1 MHPGKRG
8 PSLTQGPHGP
18 ALQRSLEAADFTGQA
33 GLAGGARDDAR
44 NSCSPY
50 LRRPRV
56 VAIDSLALAPDNF
69 RVYQRSAGPK
79 VPFQSDPH
87 VKPEAPANKA
97 HAAREALRQ
106 RIDAELAELGTIKIS
121 SWMLAEPPTATP
133 TLDDGREPA
142 SEMELDAALGALLW
156 RAREQLQTSHSFHV
170 IGPDG
175 ALVAVLMPQSGT
187 LSVRPLVAQDELDAL
202 ELHRRPQAAGKS
214 PPDYRQTDTATVLWR
229 FALFG
234 EPASEALPPHYRQM
248 PLRLNQMPPLDRTMV
263 AGRHYKLM
271 RLLHERSHTFDELRA
286 HTGLS
291 EKQLRRDLTALHLV
305 GSLGTN

>member
-1 MHPGKRG
+1 MK
-8 PSLTQGPHGP
+8 S
-18 ALQRSLEAADFTGQA
+18 
-33 GLAGGARDDAR
+33 
-44 NSCSPY
+44 
-50 LRRPRV
+50 
-56 VAIDSLALAPDNF
+56 
-69 RVYQRSAGPK
+69 
-79 VPFQSDPH
+79 
-87 VKPEAPANKA
+87 EAPANKA

-121 SWMLAEPPTATP
+121 SWMLAEPPAATP

-142 SEMELDAALGALLW
+142 SEVELDAALGALLW

-271 RLLHERSHTFDELRA
+271 RLLHERSQTFDELRA

-291 EKQLRRDLTALHLV
+291 EKQLHRDLTALYLV

>member
-1 MHPGKRG
+1 LHPGKRG

-18 ALQRSLEAADFTGQA
+18 ALQRSLEAEDFTGQA

-69 RVYQRSAGPK
+69 RVSQRSAGPK

-97 HAAREALRQ
+97 HAAREALRK

-142 SEMELDAALGALLW
+142 SEVELDAALGALLW

-286 HTGLS
+286 LTGLS
-291 EKQLRRDLTALHLV
+291 EKQLHRDLTALYLV

>member
-1 MHPGKRG
+1 
-8 PSLTQGPHGP
+8 
-18 ALQRSLEAADFTGQA
+18 
-33 GLAGGARDDAR
+33 
-44 NSCSPY
+44 
-50 LRRPRV
+50 V
-56 VAIDSLALAPDNF
+56 
-69 RVYQRSAGPK
+69 
-79 VPFQSDPH
+79 
-87 VKPEAPANKA
+87 
-97 HAAREALRQ
+97 
-106 RIDAELAELGTIKIS
+106 
-121 SWMLAEPPTATP
+121 
-133 TLDDGREPA
+133 
-142 SEMELDAALGALLW
+142 ELDAALGALLW

-263 AGRHYKLM
+263 AGAIT
-271 RLLHERSHTFDELRA
+271 S
-286 HTGLS
+286 
-291 EKQLRRDLTALHLV
+291 
-305 GSLGTN
+305 

>member
-1 MHPGKRG
+1 VG
-8 PSLTQGPHGP
+8 LL
-18 ALQRSLEAADFTGQA
+18 LQRSLEAADFTGQA

-121 SWMLAEPPTATP
+121 SWMLAEPPAATP

-142 SEMELDAALGALLW
+142 SEVELDAALGALLW

-271 RLLHERSHTFDELRA
+271 RLLHEHSHTFDELRA

-291 EKQLRRDLTALHLV
+291 EKQLLRDLTALHLV

>member
-1 MHPGKRG
+1 MG
-8 PSLTQGPHGP
+8 LL
-18 ALQRSLEAADFTGQA
+18 LQRSLEAADFTGQA

-69 RVYQRSAGPK
+69 RVSQRSAGPK

-87 VKPEAPANKA
+87 VKSEAPANKA

-142 SEMELDAALGALLW
+142 SEVELDAALGALLW

-271 RLLHERSHTFDELRA
+271 RLLHEHSHTFDELRA

-291 EKQLRRDLTALHLV
+291 EKQLHRDLTALHLV

>member
-1 MHPGKRG
+1 M
-8 PSLTQGPHGP
+8 
-18 ALQRSLEAADFTGQA
+18 
-33 GLAGGARDDAR
+33 
-44 NSCSPY
+44 
-50 LRRPRV
+50 
-56 VAIDSLALAPDNF
+56 
-69 RVYQRSAGPK
+69 
-79 VPFQSDPH
+79 
-87 VKPEAPANKA
+87 KPEAPANKA
-97 HAAREALRQ
+97 DAAREALRQ

-142 SEMELDAALGALLW
+142 SEVELDAALGALLW

>member
-1 MHPGKRG
+1 
-8 PSLTQGPHGP
+8 
-18 ALQRSLEAADFTGQA
+18 LEAADFTGQA

-291 EKQLRRDLTALHLV
+291 EKQLRRDLTALYLV

>member
-1 MHPGKRG
+1 M
-8 PSLTQGPHGP
+8 
-18 ALQRSLEAADFTGQA
+18 
-33 GLAGGARDDAR
+33 
-44 NSCSPY
+44 
-50 LRRPRV
+50 
-56 VAIDSLALAPDNF
+56 
-69 RVYQRSAGPK
+69 
-79 VPFQSDPH
+79 
-87 VKPEAPANKA
+87 KPEAPANKA

-142 SEMELDAALGALLW
+142 SEVELDAALGALLW

>member
-1 MHPGKRG
+1 MG
-8 PSLTQGPHGP
+8 LL
-18 ALQRSLEAADFTGQA
+18 LQRSLEAADFTGQA

-121 SWMLAEPPTATP
+121 SWMLAEPPAATP

-142 SEMELDAALGALLW
+142 SEVELDAALGALLW

-271 RLLHERSHTFDELRA
+271 RLLHEHSHTFDELRA

-291 EKQLRRDLTALHLV
+291 EKQLLRDLTALHLV

>member
-1 MHPGKRG
+1 MG
-8 PSLTQGPHGP
+8 LL
-18 ALQRSLEAADFTGQA
+18 LQRSLEAADFTGQA

-69 RVYQRSAGPK
+69 RVSQRSAGPK

-121 SWMLAEPPTATP
+121 SWMLAEPPAATP

-142 SEMELDAALGALLW
+142 SEVELDAALGALLW

-291 EKQLRRDLTALHLV
+291 EKQLHRDLTALHLV

>member
-1 MHPGKRG
+1 
-8 PSLTQGPHGP
+8 
-18 ALQRSLEAADFTGQA
+18 LEAADFTGQA

-142 SEMELDAALGALLW
+142 SEVELDAALGALLW

-291 EKQLRRDLTALHLV
+291 EKQLLRDLTALHLV

>member
-1 MHPGKRG
+1 MK
-8 PSLTQGPHGP
+8 S
-18 ALQRSLEAADFTGQA
+18 
-33 GLAGGARDDAR
+33 
-44 NSCSPY
+44 
-50 LRRPRV
+50 
-56 VAIDSLALAPDNF
+56 
-69 RVYQRSAGPK
+69 
-79 VPFQSDPH
+79 
-87 VKPEAPANKA
+87 EAPANKA

-121 SWMLAEPPTATP
+121 SWMLAEPPAATP

-142 SEMELDAALGALLW
+142 SEVELDAALGALLW

-271 RLLHERSHTFDELRA
+271 RLLHEHSHTFDELRA

-291 EKQLRRDLTALHLV
+291 EKQLLRDLTALHLV

>member
-1 MHPGKRG
+1 MK
-8 PSLTQGPHGP
+8 S
-18 ALQRSLEAADFTGQA
+18 
-33 GLAGGARDDAR
+33 
-44 NSCSPY
+44 
-50 LRRPRV
+50 
-56 VAIDSLALAPDNF
+56 
-69 RVYQRSAGPK
+69 
-79 VPFQSDPH
+79 
-87 VKPEAPANKA
+87 EAPANKA

-121 SWMLAEPPTATP
+121 SWMLAEPPAATP

-142 SEMELDAALGALLW
+142 SEVELDAALGALLW

-234 EPASEALPPHYRQM
+234 EPASEALP
-248 PLRLNQMPPLDRTMV
+248 RT
-263 AGRHYKLM
+263 
-271 RLLHERSHTFDELRA
+271 
-286 HTGLS
+286 
-291 EKQLRRDLTALHLV
+291 TARCRC
-305 GSLGTN
+305 G